1 MGTEQITPTRSAA
14 TDLPSLFVLGFPK
27 TGSTTL
33 HRRLVDAGAVSAT
46 VKEPSVLLLD
56 DDKVGDIVSA
66 YRGYYPTAVSGPR
79 IDATPYYIYDTRAL
93 ERIERLGTATHLLVS
108 IREPWSRIRSLYLD
122 QFMQGFEKRPLQQAL
137 IAELDQPMVTTD
149 RAGRD
154 LSRRY
159 LGTTRYGPY
168 LQRLLD
174 GPLGDRTRVVA
185 AETLDDRATIEALR
199 SWTGL
204 AMTASAERANA
215 ARRTTSAMPALVHGG
230 AERIGRILP
239 GGLHRRLAPMAKPVM
254 ARMAAVPLPNRR
266 EPDLDVDPQVV
277 ARIDAVL
284 HESNELIRALGP
296 RPWAGYPPAW
306 LNP

>member
-1 MGTEQITPTRSAA
+1 MRTDQISRSRSAA

-33 HRRLVDAGAVSAT
+33 HARLVDAGAVSAT

-66 YRGYYPTAVSGPR
+66 YRGYYPTAASGPL

-93 ERIERLGTATHLLVS
+93 ERIGQLGTATHVLVS

-122 QFMQGFEKRPLQQAL
+122 QFMQGFEKRPLRQAL
-137 IAELDQPMVTTD
+137 VAELDRPLRTID

-159 LGTTRYGPY
+159 LATTLYGPY

-174 GPLGDRTRVVA
+174 GALGDRTRLVA
-185 AETLDDRATIEALR
+185 AETIDDSTTIEALR

-204 AMTASAERANA
+204 AVTASAERANP
-215 ARRTTSAMPALVHGG
+215 ARQTRSAMPALVHGS
-230 AERIGRILP
+230 AERIGRVLP
-239 GGLHRRLAPMAKPVM
+239 GWLHQRLAPLAKPAM
-254 ARMAAVPLPNRR
+254 ARLASVPLPNRR
-266 EPDLDVDPQVV
+266 KPDLAVDPHIVERV
-277 ARIDAVL
+277 DVML
-284 HESNELIRALGP
+284 HASNELIRALGP
-296 RPWAGYPPAW
+296 GPWTGHPPVW
-306 LNP
+306 LTT

>member
-1 MGTEQITPTRSAA
+1 MSAAPTTPHGSAA
-14 TDLPSLFVLGFPK
+14 TGLPSLFVLGFPK

-33 HRRLVDAGAVSAT
+33 HQRLVDAGAVSAT

-56 DDKVGDIVSA
+56 DDKAGNLSAA
-66 YRGYYPTAVSGPR
+66 YRRYYPDAAVGPR

-93 ERIERLGTATHLLVS
+93 ERIEQLGTATHVLVS

-137 IAELDQPMVTTD
+137 VAELDQPPATID

-159 LGTTRYGPY
+159 LATTLYGPY

-174 GPLGDRTRVVA
+174 GPLCDRTRLVA
-185 AETLDDRATIEALR
+185 AETLDNCDTVEALR

-204 AMTASAERANA
+204 ALTASAERANT
-215 ARRTTSAMPALVHGG
+215 ARRTTSAMPALVHGS
-230 AERIGRILP
+230 AERIGRMLP
-239 GGLHRRLAPMAKPVM
+239 GSLHRRFAPMAKPVM
-254 ARMAAVPLPNRR
+254 ARLASVPLPNRR
-266 EPDLDVDPQVV
+266 EPDLDVEPQVV
-277 ARIDAVL
+277 AGIDAVL
-284 HESNELIRALGP
+284 QESIQQIRALEPGT
-296 RPWAGYPPAW
+296 WAGRPPAW
-306 LNP
+306 LSA